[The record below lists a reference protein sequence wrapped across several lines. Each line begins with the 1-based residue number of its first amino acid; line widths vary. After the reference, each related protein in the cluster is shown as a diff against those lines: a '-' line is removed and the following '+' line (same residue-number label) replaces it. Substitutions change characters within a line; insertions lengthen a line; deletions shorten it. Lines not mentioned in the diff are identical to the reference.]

1 MSDTIAA
8 SAAAPKGHPRGL
20 YLLFFTEMWE
30 RMSYYGMRGLLVLFL
45 TSQTAGGFGWTRKE
59 ALDLYAIYTGLVYLT
74 PIVGGYIADRFIGQR
89 KAVVFGGT
97 VMMIGHLLLALPSVA
112 MFYAGLGCLIIG
124 NGFFKPN
131 ISTMVGGLYAQGDG
145 RRDGAFTIFYMGI
158 NIGAVLGNFI
168 CGTLGEKV
176 GWHYGFGAAGVG
188 MFLGLVAFLALQ
200 RKLLGP
206 VGLAPVKR
214 EAAPAVVQQT
224 GEKKGF
230 TRQEIDRVVAILI
243 IAVFVIAFWTGF
255 EQAGGLMNLYTNEK
269 VDRTMLGWEVPTTWF
284 QNFNSA
290 FIVLLAPVFA
300 GLWSWLAARGKDP
313 NPAVKMGLGIILLSI
328 GFVFML
334 GASKESEAAGKA
346 AAWWVIMAYLFHTM
360 GELCLSPVGLSMVT
374 KVAPARIVSAMM
386 GVWFLANAAANYLA
400 GKIGGVSEALGE
412 YEVFLY
418 ITIGTGIAGVILLV
432 LSPIV
437 KRMMHGTDE
446 VKPTAPAGTQQQGTV
461 AAA

>member
-1 MSDTIAA
+1 MQGTVAA
-8 SAAAPKGHPRGL
+8 GAARKGHPRGL

-45 TSQTAGGFGWTRKE
+45 TSKVNGGFGWSTGD
-59 ALDLYAIYTGLVYLT
+59 ALSLYGTYTGLVYLT
-74 PIVGGYIADRFIGQR
+74 PIVGGYIADKFIGQR
-89 KAVVFGGT
+89 KAVVLGGT
-97 VMMIGHLLLALPSVA
+97 LMMIGHLVLALPSVT
-112 MFYAGLGCLIIG
+112 MFYAGLGFLIIG

-131 ISTMVGGLYAQGDG
+131 ISTMVGGLYEPGDG

-158 NIGAVLGNFI
+158 NLGAVLGNFI
-168 CGTLGEKV
+168 CGTLGERV

-206 VGLAPVKR
+206 VGLAPVK
-214 EAAPAVVQQT
+214 ASASTMASQDS
-224 GEKKGF
+224 EKKGF
-230 TRQEIDRVVAILI
+230 SRDEIDRIVVIFI
-243 IAVFVIAFWTGF
+243 IALFVVAFWTGF
-255 EQAGGLMNLYTNEK
+255 EQAGGLMNLYTDQK
-269 VDRTMLGWEVPTTWF
+269 VDRAMFGWEVPTTWF

-300 GLWSWLAARGKDP
+300 GLWGWLSMRGKDP
-313 NPAVKMGLGIILLSI
+313 SIPVKMGLGLLFLSI
-328 GFVFML
+328 GFLFML
-334 GASKESEAAGKA
+334 GASQESAAAGKA

-386 GVWFLANAAANYLA
+386 GVWFLANAAANKLA
-400 GKIGGVSEALGE
+400 GVFGGYSEQLGE
-412 YEVFLY
+412 FNVFMY
-418 ITIGTGIAGVILLV
+418 ITIGTGAAGLLLLV
-432 LSPIV
+432 IAPIL

-446 VKPTAPAGTQQQGTV
+446 VKPAAPTSQTQGGSSV